1 MGAAAHAVMTRRY
14 LSDRYSNLLRLP
26 YEPVV
31 YWTRRTVRASDQ
43 CFSSE

>member
-1 MGAAAHAVMTRRY
+1 MGAVNRAVMTRRY
-14 LSDRYSNLLRLP
+14 LSARYPALEFVP
-26 YEPVV
+26 QV

>member
-14 LSDRYSNLLRLP
+14 LSDRYSNLLRPRTKPL
-26 YEPVV
+26 V

>member
-1 MGAAAHAVMTRRY
+1 MGAIINAVMTRRY
-14 LSDRYSNLLRLP
+14 LSARYPTDVFLP
-26 YEPVV
+26 NV

>member
-1 MGAAAHAVMTRRY
+1 MGGVADAVMTRRY
-14 LSDRYSNLLRLP
+14 LSARYSTQGRLP
-26 YEPVV
+26 ET